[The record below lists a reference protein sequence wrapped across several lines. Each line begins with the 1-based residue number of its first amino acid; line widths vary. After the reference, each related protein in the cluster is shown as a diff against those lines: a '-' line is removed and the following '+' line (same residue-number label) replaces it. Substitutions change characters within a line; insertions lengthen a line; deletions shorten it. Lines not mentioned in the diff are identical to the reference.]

1 MIGQLL
7 LFLSF
12 LLTGTVLQFCFKKRA
27 PLWFLLPGAFFWGAL
42 NWALLTLIS
51 ILVLQRFSL
60 ALALLTNTIEVLAA
74 LVVIFRAKEI
84 MLLKREW
91 SALLGYYG
99 FFLAA
104 ALTFSFINVSRVSPD
119 SLYLLKMA
127 GQMAANGFTGLTWT
141 SPAAYGYFVS
151 LVQAAAGSLGLDY
164 LYTFQPLLSMN
175 FVALIFLAI
184 QHFLS
189 GHLLRWQRVLFGL
202 FSVTFLFSS
211 TMMRFQFGYIH
222 TNLPS
227 AAFLFIS
234 LVALI
239 QLARSKED
247 CWLVQA
253 MVGFTGFAITRTEN
267 PLLLL
272 LFLGLFLP
280 ILGTTYR
287 QRLGVI
293 MPALAAVLLL
303 QLITLGIDT
312 SLVNA
317 EMSTQ
322 LPTLIVAGM
331 GFVYLL
337 FMLFIVASRV
347 RWIEEKV
354 ILNFHKILVTAVLAA
369 FILALIINPVN
380 ILTSIRSIFSATML
394 SGGWDAVWLTV
405 LTLLI
410 FIVLYFAKELTKPPL
425 VFLGLALL
433 CYYLAI
439 LLMSLYR
446 APYHPQWNDSANR
459 MFTQLLPL
467 VILWLTLLLEQI
479 TPKSSTGKLSEPYSV
494 IAGTN
499 T

>member
-60 ALALLTNTIEVLAA
+60 AMALLINALEVLSAFF
-74 LVVIFRAKEI
+74 VIFRARKT

-91 SALLGYYG
+91 CALLGYYA
-99 FFLAA
+99 FFLSS
-104 ALTFSFINVSRVSPD
+104 ALIFSFINVSRVSPD

-127 GQMAANGFTGLTWT
+127 AQMAANGFTGLTWT

-151 LVQAAAGSLGLDY
+151 LVQATAGSLGLDY

-175 FVALIFLAI
+175 FIALIFLAT

-189 GHLLRWQRVLFGL
+189 GHLLKWQRVLFGL
-202 FSVTFLFSS
+202 LSVTFMFSS

-239 QLARSKED
+239 LMAHSKED
-247 CWLVQA
+247 YWLVQA

-287 QRLGVI
+287 QRLRVI
-293 MPALAAVLLL
+293 LPALAVVLLL

-312 SLVNA
+312 SLVNTD
-317 EMSTQ
+317 MSTQ
-322 LPTLIVAGM
+322 LPTFIVAGM
-331 GFVYLL
+331 GIVYLL

-347 RWIEEKV
+347 RWIEERV
-354 ILNFHKILVTAVLAA
+354 IPNFHKLLVTAVLAA
-369 FILALIINPVN
+369 FILALIINPAN

-394 SGGWDAVWLTV
+394 TGGWDAVWLTA
-405 LTLLI
+405 LALLI
-410 FIVLYFAKELTKPPL
+410 LIVVYYAKELTKPPL

-467 VILWLTLLLEQI
+467 IVLWLTLLLEQI
-479 TPKSSTGKLSEPYSV
+479 TPELTNGNSIENHSE
-494 IAGTN
+494 ITETN
-499 T
+499 S